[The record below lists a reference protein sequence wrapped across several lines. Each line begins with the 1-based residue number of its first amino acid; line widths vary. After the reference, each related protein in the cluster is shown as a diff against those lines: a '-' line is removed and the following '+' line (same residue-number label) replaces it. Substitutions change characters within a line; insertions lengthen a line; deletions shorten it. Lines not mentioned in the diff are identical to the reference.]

1 MTVDPQPTAHLTLFF
16 PILARVFHYLVQ
28 ALQSQ
33 DADSALSL
41 GRIVI
46 TLAET
51 NTSHLLDCLL
61 QEDAVPHSPA
71 SSSPSSSTPGVGR
84 NAFNFISMILACSG
98 APGYYGVDEL
108 VSELPFGFWYSFQ
121 DEIVSA
127 NEDKR
132 ATLMVKVG
140 LHNFAWSYSNLYIL

>member
-1 MTVDPQPTAHLTLFF
+1 MCSICNIHLSDLFLH
-16 PILARVFHYLVQ
+16 PQ

-33 DADSALSL
+33 DADCALSL
-41 GRIVI
+41 GRIVV

-61 QEDAVPHSPA
+61 QEEAA
-71 SSSPSSSTPGVGR
+71 SSSSSSSSSSSAPGVGR
-84 NAFNFISMILACSG
+84 NVFNFISMILSCSG

-140 LHNFAWSYSNLYIL
+140 TVTRWPNVRDFASV